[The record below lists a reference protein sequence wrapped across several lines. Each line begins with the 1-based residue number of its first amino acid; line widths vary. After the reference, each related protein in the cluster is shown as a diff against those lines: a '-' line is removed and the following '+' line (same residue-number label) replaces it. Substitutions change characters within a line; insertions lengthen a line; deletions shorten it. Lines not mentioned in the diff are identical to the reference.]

1 MTSEV
6 VEPFPEAQFTNE
18 RVSFITDDII
28 VQRYVE
34 IEGHLRKVV
43 AVVKM
48 RGSEHAT
55 DFRTYNLTATG
66 AVLSESLSEYHGVTT
81 GTPTFDGERQDDS
94 HGLTKEEESLL
105 DALIRLRSASAE
117 KLVKQTGMSAK
128 TVRQGIARLIALR
141 FIDKDGAKGDTY
153 RAVARPSGT

>member
-1 MTSEV
+1 
-6 VEPFPEAQFTNE
+6 
-18 RVSFITDDII
+18 
-28 VQRYVE
+28 
-34 IEGHLRKVV
+34 
-43 AVVKM
+43 M

-105 DALIRLRSASAE
+105 DALMRLRSASAE

-128 TVRQGIARLIALR
+128 IVRQRLARLAALG